1 MNKQQG
7 FNLIQIVIVTAI
19 VLILGAVVIFGDNV
33 LADRGRARDARRW
46 QDITAIAKAI
56 ELYNLENQSIPSD
69 FSLSALSTSTKMVLC
84 SSAGS
89 LTCDGQTE
97 SCVVVD
103 DAGFLGKYLPNLP
116 VDPEKSD
123 TTDTGYYIT
132 RTSSNM
138 LTIGSCESY
147 GGDTIEFVAKA
158 SLPDYV
164 AVVCGDNE
172 ITGDEVCDD
181 GNTTTE
187 TQTCGNNITESGTY
201 CNADCSAEIV
211 LTEVCDDN
219 NLINEG
225 CGNGIVEAAGSS
237 YCNSTCTANIVISS
251 TETCDYTGGPSCFNS
266 LDSKTYY
273 EGGFVK
279 GTCGKNDIMCAE
291 DCSACTSQCVSM

>member
-1 MNKQQG
+1 MKKQEG
-7 FNLIQIVIVTAI
+7 FNLIQIVIVTSI

-56 ELYNLENQSIPSD
+56 ELYNLENQDIPSD
-69 FSLSALSTSTKMVLC
+69 FSLSGLSTSTKMVLC

-103 DAGFLGKYLPNLP
+103 DNDFLGKYLSSLP
-116 VDPEKSD
+116 IDPEKSD

-147 GGDTIEFVAKA
+147 GADTIEFVAKA

-164 AVVCGDNE
+164 AVVCGDDE

-187 TQTCGNNITESGTY
+187 TQTCGNGITESGDEH
-201 CNADCSAEIV
+201 CNADCSAVIN
-211 LTEVCDDN
+211 LTEVCDDGV
-219 NLINEG
+219 NES
-225 CGNGIVEAAGSS
+225 CGDGVVQNGS
-237 YCNSTCTANIVISS
+237 YCNSTCSGYNTLSEV
-251 TETCDYTGGPSCFNS
+251 CDYTGGPSCFNTA
-266 LDSKTYY
+266 DSKTYY

-279 GTCGKNDIMCAE
+279 GSCGKSDVMCAE
-291 DCSACTSQCVSM
+291 DCTACAPFCLGGL